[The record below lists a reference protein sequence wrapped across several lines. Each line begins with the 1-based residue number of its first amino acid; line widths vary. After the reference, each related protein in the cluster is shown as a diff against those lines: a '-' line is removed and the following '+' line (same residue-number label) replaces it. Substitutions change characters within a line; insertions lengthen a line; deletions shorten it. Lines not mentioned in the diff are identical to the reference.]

1 MDNQHIV
8 VCPYCLYPIILR
20 RHVLKFKHVVN
31 SNGELLELGIQE
43 NEVNQLLRSGAL
55 FGCGQKCET
64 YKKGNKLVAIMNT

>member
-8 VCPYCLYPIILR
+8 VCPYCLCPIILR

-31 SNGELLELGIQE
+31 ANGELFELGIQE
-43 NEVNQLLRSGAL
+43 NEVNQLLRNGIV

-64 YKKGNKLVAIMNT
+64 YKKGDELVAIMNT